1 MPRKGFRSAYD
12 SLGSDLTP
20 AQVLA
25 FHALTFGDCRMS
37 NVDPAPAP
45 VTPVPTPP
53 ATPPAD
59 PAAGGD
65 DKGFPD
71 NTPWRDMTPTQQVAY
86 WQHQARKHETASK
99 SRGDYDA
106 IVAERDQLKAAT
118 QTDAEKAIEQARK
131 EASDAAMASARNHFA
146 GQLVA
151 AKLEAALAG
160 KVPADKIASQV
171 AFLDHSKFLTDSGE
185 VDTDKVTQYA
195 AGISSA
201 GTNWPDMGN
210 GNRGGHTQTKG
221 VSAGADM
228 FAASRG
234 GKTTT

>member
-12 SLGSDLTP
+12 RLGSDITP

-25 FHALTFGDCRMS
+25 FHSLTFGDYRMS
-37 NVDPAPAP
+37 NVDPTTPPA
-45 VTPVPTPP
+45 TPTPTP
-53 ATPPAD
+53 SATPPAD

-65 DKGFPD
+65 DKGFPES
-71 NTPWRDMTPTQQVAY
+71 TPWRDMTPTQQVAY

-99 SRGDYDA
+99 SRADYESV
-106 IVAERDQLKAAT
+106 VAERDALKQAT
-118 QTDAEKAIEQARK
+118 QTDAEKAIDQARR
-131 EASDAAMASARNHFA
+131 EASDAATAAARAHFA

-160 KVPADKIASQV
+160 KIPAEKIASQV
-171 AFLDHSKFLTDSGE
+171 EFLDHSKFLTDAGE

-210 GNRGGHTQTKG
+210 GNRGGHTPIKG

-228 FAASRG
+228 YAASRG
-234 GKTTT
+234 KTTT